1 MGVFK
6 ENLIEFLIPI
16 SGTSKQKLIQILSF
30 VTFGVDFELLL
41 IKILHLKWSWGV
53 IDLMYSAFSL
63 EVEKNRKGSK
73 VFCF

>member
-41 IKILHLKWSWGV
+41 IKILHLKWS
-53 IDLMYSAFSL
+53 
-63 EVEKNRKGSK
+63 
-73 VFCF
+73 